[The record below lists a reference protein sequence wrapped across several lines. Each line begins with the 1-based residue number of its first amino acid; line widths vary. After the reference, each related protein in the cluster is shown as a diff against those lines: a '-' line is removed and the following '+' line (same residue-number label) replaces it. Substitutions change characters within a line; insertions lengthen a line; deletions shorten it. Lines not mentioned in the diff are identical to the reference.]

1 MTKEETSQSGGQI
14 RRVGRVGMEL
24 LKVEFSL
31 DMPLNLLEFLFAF
44 VHVQNLGELKIS
56 MNDSKL
62 C

>member
-14 RRVGRVGMEL
+14 RPVGGVEM
-24 LKVEFSL
+24 EFSL
-31 DMPLNLLEFLFAF
+31 DMPLNLLDFCCLRLLC
-44 VHVQNLGELKIS
+44 VHHVHNLGELKIS